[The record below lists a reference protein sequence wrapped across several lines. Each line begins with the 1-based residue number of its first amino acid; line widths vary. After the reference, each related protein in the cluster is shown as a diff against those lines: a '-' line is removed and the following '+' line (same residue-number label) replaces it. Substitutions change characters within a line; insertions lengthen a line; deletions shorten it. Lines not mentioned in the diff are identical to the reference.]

1 MCGITG
7 IVSFPDAPPPDPVR
21 LRAMCE
27 TLAHRGPD
35 EDGMAI
41 RGRVGLA
48 IRRLSIIDLE
58 GGSQPIA
65 SEDGSVRVVQNGEI
79 YNFRELRRDLE
90 ARGHVF
96 STHSDTEVIVH
107 AYEEHGLE
115 FPRYLNGMFAIA
127 LLDEKRRRFVLVRD
141 PIGIKPLYYAIT
153 RTHLV
158 FGSEL
163 KSLLASGLVER
174 SLDVDA
180 LGEFMAWEYVPG
192 GATLLRGV
200 SKLEPGRLLT
210 LALDRPEPRFIH
222 YWDVAGTPEDHD
234 TSEEE
239 WTERVDTKLR
249 ECVGRQLVADVP
261 LGAFLSGGVDSSLV
275 VATMGDA
282 HAFSIGFG
290 DPTYDEL
297 PYARRVSQQLGVDLR
312 DAIVEPDVV
321 DLFPKLMHHL
331 DDPIGDFSIFPTYL
345 VSRLAREKVK
355 VVLSGDGGDELFGGY
370 ETYLADAWARTYR
383 RIPSLLRRSAIE
395 PAVRSLRPRPAKKG
409 FVNKAIRF
417 VEGLDHEEA
426 LRHARWRIF
435 AGETVRRR
443 LLTPDAERA
452 FERPIGAHVLQLF
465 EAAGTRE
472 ELNRSLYV
480 DLRSYLCDNILVKV
494 DRMSMAA
501 SLEARVPYLDTEMV
515 DLAFRIPASL
525 KVARGQTKRLLKR
538 VAARY
543 LPDACVYRPK
553 QGFSIPIKNWLAVEL
568 RPVMED
574 LLSETRLASQ
584 EILCS
589 SEVRRLR
596 EEHVAGRANH
606 SHLLWSLMVF
616 QAWRERWLDA
626 GG

>member
-1 MCGITG
+1 
-7 IVSFPDAPPPDPVR
+7 V
-21 LRAMCE
+21 
-27 TLAHRGPD
+27 
-35 EDGMAI
+35 
-41 RGRVGLA
+41 
-48 IRRLSIIDLE
+48 
-58 GGSQPIA
+58 
-65 SEDGSVRVVQNGEI
+65 
-79 YNFRELRRDLE
+79 
-90 ARGHVF
+90 
-96 STHSDTEVIVH
+96 
-107 AYEEHGLE
+107 
-115 FPRYLNGMFAIA
+115 
-127 LLDEKRRRFVLVRD
+127 
-141 PIGIKPLYYAIT
+141 
-153 RTHLV
+153 
-158 FGSEL
+158 
-163 KSLLASGLVER
+163 LASGLVER

-180 LGEFMAWEYVPG
+180 LGEFLAWEYVPG
-192 GATLLRGV
+192 SATLLRGV
-200 SKLEPGRLLT
+200 SRLEPGRLLE
-210 LALDRPEPRFIH
+210 LELDRPEPRFIH
-222 YWDVAGTPEDHD
+222 YWDVPETPEDHD
-234 TSEEE
+234 AGERE
-239 WTERVDTKLR
+239 WIERVDAKLR

-275 VATMGDA
+275 VATMGEA
-282 HAFSIGFG
+282 HAFSIGFT

-297 PYARRVSQQLGVDLR
+297 PYARRVSRELGVDLR
-312 DAIVEPDVV
+312 DAIVEPDIV

-345 VSRLAREKVK
+345 VSRLARERVK

-409 FVNKAIRF
+409 LVNKAIRF
-417 VEGLDHEEA
+417 VEGLDHDEA

-435 AGETVRRR
+435 AGEALQHR
-443 LLTPDAERA
+443 LLTPDAERIS
-452 FERPIGAHVLQLF
+452 ERPIGAHVLQLF

-472 ELNRSLYV
+472 DLNRNLYV

-515 DLAFRIPASL
+515 ELAFRIPASL

-538 VAARY
+538 IAARY

-553 QGFSIPIKNWLAVEL
+553 QGFSIPIKNWLAAEL

-584 EILCS
+584 GILCP
-589 SEVRRLR
+589 SEVHRLR
-596 EEHVAGRANH
+596 DEHVAGRANH

-626 GG
+626 GS